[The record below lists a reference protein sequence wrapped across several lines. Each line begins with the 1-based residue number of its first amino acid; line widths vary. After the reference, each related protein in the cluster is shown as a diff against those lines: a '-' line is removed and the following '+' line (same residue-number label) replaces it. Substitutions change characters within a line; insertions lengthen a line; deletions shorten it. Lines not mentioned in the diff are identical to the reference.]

1 MSKLTGAVSGALSLF
16 LLGLKST
23 GWKNYDADNF
33 EKLQE
38 IGATQSAH
46 AMDVLWFSYI
56 MVPAI
61 GCFIAYIIWS
71 FYKLNDK
78 DVQIMA
84 DCNTGEITREEAESM
99 LSRKY

>member
-1 MSKLTGAVSGALSLF
+1 
-16 LLGLKST
+16 
-23 GWKNYDADNF
+23 
-33 EKLQE
+33 
-38 IGATQSAH
+38 
-46 AMDVLWFSYI
+46 

-61 GCFIAYIIWS
+61 GCLIAYVIWN

-84 DCNTGEITREEAESM
+84 DCNAGKITKEEAEKS